1 MKPYN
6 NLQGSKKKQI
16 EKMFDS
22 ISLEYDQLNRVISAG
37 NDTKWRKKIF
47 LLANKLNPKNIL
59 DIATGTADIAL
70 ELSKIKNSKIIGLD
84 ISEKMLEVGRKKIEL
99 KKLKRE

>member
-1 MKPYN
+1 M
-6 NLQGSKKKQI
+6 
-16 EKMFDS
+16 
-22 ISLEYDQLNRVISAG
+22 LNG
-37 NDTKWRKKIF
+37 EKIF

-84 ISEKMLEVGRKKIEL
+84 ISEKMLEGW
-99 KKLKRE
+99 